1 MRTSFQGCLC
11 GILFEG
17 RTLQSL
23 LKTGVVMSVRSR
35 KSITNMAA
43 AEEGVRSERYSSTE
57 VC

>member
-1 MRTSFQGCLC
+1 MRASFQGCLC

-23 LKTGVVMSVRSR
+23 LKTGVGMSVRFR
-35 KSITNMAA
+35 KSITIMAA